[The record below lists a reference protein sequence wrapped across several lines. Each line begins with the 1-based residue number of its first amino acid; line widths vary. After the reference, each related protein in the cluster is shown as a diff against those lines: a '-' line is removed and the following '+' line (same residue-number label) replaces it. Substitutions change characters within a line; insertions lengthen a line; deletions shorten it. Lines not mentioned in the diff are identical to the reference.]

1 MQILA
6 IQKGFEAFEFKFKT
20 FERDL
25 NADSNYS
32 NRIQR
37 IQM

>member
-1 MQILA
+1 MQILT
-6 IQKGFEAFEFKFKT
+6 IWKGFEAFEFKFKP

-32 NRIQR
+32 KRIRR